1 MRICAIY
8 AFGLLIWTAINVLRL
23 FGKVSL
29 VQILVFSVLVLILIW
44 LVAILFEIL
53 VLVVIIMILFML
65 LILMYAKLVHPK
77 GGSYP
82 RSVRA
87 WGYLNSRPRLPLASP
102 MCWLPNIVLYL
113 LSNGLWHMLQI
124 PGKLEISSIRPL
136 KHRPPCLSLKLAP
149 NRNPGAATP

>member
-29 VQILVFSVLVLILIW
+29 VQILVFLVLVLILIW

-87 WGYLNSRPRLPLASP
+87 
-102 MCWLPNIVLYL
+102 
-113 LSNGLWHMLQI
+113 
-124 PGKLEISSIRPL
+124 
-136 KHRPPCLSLKLAP
+136 
-149 NRNPGAATP
+149 